1 VLLYLSGLT
10 HCAKQ
15 PIFSSDESLK
25 VSFRGTELSKK
36 ESKLTPNT
44 SHYMFLSALGKLKNN
59 HADSNTNF
67 NHESSK
73 TTMLTATHTLIMRN
87 SI

>member
-36 ESKLTPNT
+36 ESELTPNT
-44 SHYMFLSALGKLKNN
+44 SHHMVLSALVKLKNVY
-59 HADSNTNF
+59 AE
-67 NHESSK
+67 ES
-73 TTMLTATHTLIMRN
+73 T
-87 SI
+87 